1 MPAGPPSVA
10 ASNARPRR
18 GCTRRGMTLTEL
30 CVVFLILGLLATALI
45 PSYLRSTY
53 RARRGEAL
61 YALHAIHDFQ
71 AVNYASY
78 GQYTTS
84 FPALGF
90 SLEGGTQRTD
100 GAYQGR
106 FYTYSLATWDLGGVT
121 SANYRATATGD
132 LDHDGT
138 TLDVVIIENALTVL
152 N

>member
-1 MPAGPPSVA
+1 MPAGPPPVA
-10 ASNARPRR
+10 AYARPRR
-18 GCTRRGMTLTEL
+18 GHARCGMTLIEL
-30 CVVFLILGLLATALI
+30 CVVFLILGLLGTALV
-45 PSYLRSTY
+45 PSYLRSVY
-53 RARRGEAL
+53 RARRSEAL

-71 AVNYASY
+71 AVNYASN
-78 GQYTTS
+78 GEYTTA

-106 FYTYSLATWDLGGVT
+106 FYTYSLATWNLGGVT
-121 SANYRATATGD
+121 NSNYRATATGD

-138 TLDVVIIENALTVL
+138 TLDIVIIENALTVL